1 MTWLLPRNELTPEQ
15 NRAIELDTS
24 EHKVVLGGPGSGKT
38 QILLHRAK
46 FLRDRF
52 QISSNR
58 LHIFVFTNVL
68 KNYISSALSILDIPL
83 DCVTTF
89 DFWCVDYFQR
99 NIRYNLPW
107 NRQERCPDFDIIRKE
122 VLDYITKKN
131 INPLYDFTLV
141 DEGQDLDQISFE
153 IIKKISRHITV
164 CIDYKQKIY
173 EQGATEEKIMEI
185 LGIKRTN
192 LHLLDVFRCC
202 PYVVQ
207 LASFFIDNE
216 QDKKFYLNQSR
227 TEQTEKEKPLLYFA
241 MNQQDEDNKIL
252 DLINARIFKNERIGI
267 FLPTNKYVRIYAKK
281 LINMGVDVE
290 WRISQEEDDNS
301 QYNFNSPK
309 PKILTYHSAKG
320 LTFDSVII
328 PKLITSAF
336 PKIFMN
342 EIHRLL
348 FVGITRA
355 QKWVGLISN
364 ETQPLE
370 IIENLKNI
378 HNNNFLTI
386 KYPDTPNNNI
396 VSNDMDEEGE
406 EDLKDL
412 L

>member
-1 MTWLLPRNELTPEQ
+1 MTWLLPRNELTTEQ
-15 NRAIELDTS
+15 NRAIELDTN
-24 EHKVVLGGPGSGKT
+24 EHKIILGGPGSGKT

-52 QISSNR
+52 NINR
-58 LHIFVFTNVL
+58 SKLHIFVFTNVL
-68 KNYISSALSILDIPL
+68 KNYISSALSILDIPQE
-83 DCVTTF
+83 CVTTF
-89 DFWCVDYFQR
+89 DFWCVDYYQR

-107 NRQERCPDFDIIRKE
+107 NRHERCPDFDIIRKE
-122 VLDYITKKN
+122 VLDYIIRNN
-131 INPLYDFTLV
+131 INSLYDFTLV

-185 LGIKRTN
+185 LGIRRTN

-202 PYVVQ
+202 PYVVK
-207 LASFFIDNE
+207 LASFFIENQ
-216 QDKKFYLNQSR
+216 QDRNFYLNQSR
-227 TEQTEKEKPLLYFA
+227 TEQVEKEKPLLYFA
-241 MNQQDEDNKIL
+241 KDQKDEDDKIF
-252 DLINARIFKNERIGI
+252 DLVNSRIFKNERIGI

-281 LINMGVDVE
+281 MSAMGVDVE
-290 WRISQEEDDNS
+290 WRASQEDDDS

-328 PKLITSAF
+328 PKLISGAF
-336 PKIFMN
+336 PRIFIN
-342 EIHRLL
+342 EINRLL

-355 QKWVGLISN
+355 QKWVGLISKEN
-364 ETQPLE
+364 QALE

-378 HNNNFLTI
+378 QNNDFMTI
-386 KYPDTPNNNI
+386 KHSDHTEPTNYTNNL
-396 VSNDMDEEGE
+396 EEE
-406 EDLKDL
+406 EDDLTDL